1 MSIPIHTMLQSIK
14 EGDCCHFMVKFIFTQ
29 LYIKEY
35 WWWINFYSQIITV
48 PQRGW
53 LLSLSGFT
61 HLQTAVHQRV
71 SVRTEPLIIFSHLSD
86 KHFDNELT
94 THGLLVNREMVGGI
108 KVEIYVNTVPTHLE
122 ACFAWLISILGNS
135 GSKNLSNYN
144 RIFMPGIFVD
154 KVTFNH
160 QF

>member
-14 EGDCCHFMVKFIFTQ
+14 EGDCCHFMVKLIFTQ

-71 SVRTEPLIIFSHLSD
+71 SVRTEPLMIFFTSKRQALWQWTNNTWSTCQLWNGRGHQSRDLCQYSA
-86 KHFDNELT
+86 NSSR
-94 THGLLVNREMVGGI
+94 GLLCMTYINPR
-108 KVEIYVNTVPTHLE
+108 
-122 ACFAWLISILGNS
+122 
-135 GSKNLSNYN
+135 
-144 RIFMPGIFVD
+144 
-154 KVTFNH
+154 
-160 QF
+160 